1 MPSAPESALPAA
13 ASIPPGPRAPAG
25 IRPRV
30 HFGLSARLLWL
41 TIVFVMVAEVLIWAP
56 SISNYRKSWLE
67 ERITRAY
74 LATIAYAA
82 LPDDAPLRALGQE
95 LLANTGLHGIGLT
108 RDGRRSLMVVDD
120 MPPAVD
126 VVVDLREGM
135 FVRWIGEA
143 FDALWGE
150 GSRVLRVLGHPE
162 GAPDAL
168 IEIVLDEGPLRAGMI
183 AFSARILTLSIAISL
198 FAAGLVYL
206 SLQWLMVRPMRRIT
220 EDVVAFRVDPEG
232 AIPPPADMDRGDE
245 IGIAS
250 REFAAMQ
257 ADLRAALRQKTRLA
271 TLGAAVA
278 KVNHDLR
285 NTLATAMLASDRLAD
300 SDDPEVRKV
309 APRLYDAMQRAVSL
323 CSRTLNFVSDVRP
336 ALQLEAVPIR
346 ALVEE
351 VASELTGKFDSAR
364 IAAEA
369 ETGFAVAADREQ
381 LRRALANLILN
392 ALQAGARTVRIAAG
406 AAQGWARIRIA
417 DDGGGFSPGAKE
429 RLFQPFVGSGR
440 REGTGLGL
448 PIARDIAR
456 AHGGDLALIETGPQG
471 TVFDLTL
478 PAPEA

>member
-1 MPSAPESALPAA
+1 MS
-13 ASIPPGPRAPAG
+13 GPRVQ
-25 IRPRV
+25 I
-30 HFGLSARLLWL
+30 GLSARLLWL
-41 TIVFVMVAEVLIWAP
+41 TVVFVMVAEVLIWAP
-56 SISNYRKSWLE
+56 SISRYRKTWLE
-67 ERITRAY
+67 ERVTRAY

-82 LPDDAPLRALGQE
+82 LPDDAPLRALGLE

-126 VVVDLREGM
+126 VVVDLRAGM
-135 FVRWIGEA
+135 FLTWIGEA
-143 FDALWGE
+143 FDALWGD
-150 GSRVLRVLGHPE
+150 GKRVLRVLGRPE
-162 GAPDAL
+162 GATDAL

-183 AFSARILTLSIAISL
+183 EFSTRILTLSIAISL
-198 FAAGLVYL
+198 IAAGLLYL

-220 EDVVAFRVDPEG
+220 SSMVAFHADPEG
-232 AIPPPADMDRGDE
+232 AIPPPSEMERGDE

-250 REFAAMQ
+250 RELAAMQ
-257 ADLRAALRQKTRLA
+257 TDLRAALRQKTRLA

-309 APRLYDAMQRAVSL
+309 APRLFEAMQRAVSL
-323 CSRTLNFVSDVRP
+323 CSRTLNFVSDARP
-336 ALQLEAVPIR
+336 ALKLEAVPVR
-346 ALVEE
+346 ALVED
-351 VASELTGKFDSAR
+351 VAAELEGAGKTR
-364 IAAEA
+364 IAAET
-369 ETGFAVAADREQ
+369 EPGFAVEADREQ

-392 ALQAGARTVRIAAG
+392 AIQAGARNVRVQAG
-406 AAQGWARIRIA
+406 AAQGGARIRIA
-417 DDGGGFSPGAKE
+417 DDGQGFNPGAKE

-456 AHGGDLALIETGPQG
+456 VHGGDLALVETGPSG
-471 TVFDLTL
+471 TVFELTL
-478 PAPEA
+478 PAPEG

>member
-1 MPSAPESALPAA
+1 MSAPESSLSPAPSA
-13 ASIPPGPRAPAG
+13 APPGAP
-25 IRPRV
+25 RPRV
-30 HFGLSARLLWL
+30 RFGLSARLLWL
-41 TIVFVMVAEVLIWAP
+41 TVFFVMVAEVLIWAP
-56 SISNYRKSWLE
+56 SISNYRKTWLE

-82 LPDDAPLRALGQE
+82 LPDDAPLRALGLQ
-95 LLANTGLHGIGLT
+95 LLAHTGLHGIGLT
-108 RDGRRSLMVVDD
+108 RGGQRSLMVVDD
-120 MPPAVD
+120 MPPKIDAA
-126 VVVDLREGM
+126 VDLREGM
-135 FVRWIGEA
+135 FVKWLGEA
-143 FDALWGE
+143 FEALWGD
-150 GSRVLRVLGHPE
+150 GKRVLRVLGHPE
-162 GAPDAL
+162 GTSDVL

-206 SLQWLMVRPMRRIT
+206 SLQWLMVLPMRRIT
-220 EDVVAFRVDPEG
+220 GSMVAFRADPEG
-232 AIPPPADMDRGDE
+232 AIPPTEAMERGDE

-250 REFAAMQ
+250 RALAAMQ

-336 ALQLEAVPIR
+336 ALKLEAVPVR
-346 ALVEE
+346 ALVED
-351 VASELTGKFDSAR
+351 VAAEFAGAAGGAR
-364 IAAEA
+364 IDAEA
-369 ETGFAVAADREQ
+369 EAGFAVVADREQ

-392 ALQAGARTVRIAAG
+392 ALQAGARHVRVAAG
-406 AAQGWARIRIA
+406 AAQGWARIRIT
-417 DDGGGFSPGAKE
+417 DDGQGFNPGAKE

-456 AHGGDLALIETGPQG
+456 AHGGDLALVSTGPGG
-471 TVFDLTL
+471 TVFELTL
-478 PAPEA
+478 PAPEG

>member
-1 MPSAPESALPAA
+1 MNA
-13 ASIPPGPRAPAG
+13 
-25 IRPRV
+25 PRV
-30 HFGLSARLLWL
+30 RFGLSVRLLGL

-67 ERITRAY
+67 ERVTRAY

-82 LPDDAPLRALGQE
+82 LPDNAPLRGLGQQ

-108 RDGRRSLMVVDD
+108 RDGQRSLMVMDD
-120 MPPAVD
+120 MPPGVD
-126 VVVDLREGM
+126 LTVDLRERM

-143 FDALWGE
+143 LAALSGD
-150 GSRVLRVLGHPE
+150 GKRVLRVVGHPE

-168 IEIVLDEGPLRAGMI
+168 IEIVLDEKPLRDGMI

-220 EDVVAFRVDPEG
+220 EDMVAFRGDPEG
-232 AIPPPADMDRGDE
+232 SAPRPAEPARGGESRRAHSLARISERGDE

-250 REFAAMQ
+250 RELAAMQ

-285 NTLATAMLASDRLAD
+285 NTLATAMLVSDRLAD
-300 SDDPEVRKV
+300 SDDPEVKKI

-323 CSRTLNFVSDVRP
+323 CSRTLNFVSDSRP
-336 ALQLEAVPIR
+336 ALRIEAVPVG
-346 ALVEE
+346 ALVDD
-351 VASELTGKFDSAR
+351 VASELTRKFDRAR
-364 IAAEA
+364 VVAEA
-369 ETGFAVAADREQ
+369 DAGFALAADREQ
-381 LRRALANLILN
+381 LRRALANMVLN
-392 ALQAGARTVRIAAG
+392 ALQAGAGTVRVAA
-406 AAQGWARIRIA
+406 AAARGTARLRIE
-417 DDGGGFSPGAKE
+417 DDGRGFDPGAKE

-456 AHGGDLALIETGPQG
+456 AHGGDLALVETGPQG
-471 TVFDLTL
+471 TVFELTL
-478 PAPEA
+478 PQPEA

>member
-1 MPSAPESALPAA
+1 M
-13 ASIPPGPRAPAG
+13 INRAG

-30 HFGLSARLLWL
+30 RFGLSARLLWL
-41 TIVFVMVAEVLIWAP
+41 TVFFVMVAEVLIWMP
-56 SISNYRKSWLE
+56 SISRYRKVWLE

-74 LATIAYAA
+74 LTTITYAA
-82 LPDDAPLRALGQE
+82 LPDDAPLRALGLE

-126 VVVDLREGM
+126 LVVDLRQGM
-135 FVRWIGEA
+135 FVKWIGEA
-143 FDALWGE
+143 FDALWGD
-150 GSRVLRVLGHPE
+150 GKRVLRVLGHPE
-162 GAPDAL
+162 GMTDAL

-198 FAAGLVYL
+198 IAAGLVYL

-220 EDVVAFRVDPEG
+220 GSMVAFRADPEG
-232 AIPPPADMDRGDE
+232 AIPPTEAMERGDE

-250 REFAAMQ
+250 RALAAMQ

-336 ALQLEAVPIR
+336 LLRPAAVPVR
-346 ALVEE
+346 ALVED
-351 VASELTGKFDSAR
+351 VAAELAGTAGGAR
-364 IAAEA
+364 IKAEA
-369 ETGFAVAADREQ
+369 EAGFAVVADREQ

-392 ALQAGARTVRIAAG
+392 ALQAGARAVHVVASAHTVRDAAG
-406 AAQGWARIRIA
+406 AAGGWARIRIA
-417 DDGGGFSPGAKE
+417 DDGQGFNPGAKE

-456 AHGGDLALIETGPQG
+456 AHGGDLVLVSTGPEG
-471 TVFDLTL
+471 TVFEFAL

>member
-1 MPSAPESALPAA
+1 MS
-13 ASIPPGPRAPAG
+13 G
-25 IRPRV
+25 PRV
-30 HFGLSARLLWL
+30 HIGLSARLLWL

-56 SISNYRKSWLE
+56 SISHYRKTWLE
-67 ERITRAY
+67 ERVTRAY

-82 LPDDAPLRALGQE
+82 LPDDAPLRALGQQ
-95 LLANTGLHGIGLT
+95 LLEHTGLHGIGLT
-108 RDGRRSLMVVDD
+108 RGGQRSLMVVDD
-120 MPPAVD
+120 MPPKVD
-126 VVVDLREGM
+126 VTVDLREGM
-135 FVRWIGEA
+135 FVKWIGEA
-143 FDALWGE
+143 FEILMGDGE
-150 GSRVLRVLGHPE
+150 RVMRVLGHPE
-162 GAPDAL
+162 GNSDVL
-168 IEIVLDEGPLRAGMI
+168 IEIVLNEGPLRTGML

-198 FAAGLVYL
+198 FAAVLVYF

-220 EDVVAFRVDPEG
+220 ASMIAFRANPEG
-232 AIPPPADMDRGDE
+232 AIPPAGAMERGDE

-250 REFAAMQ
+250 RELAAMQ
-257 ADLRAALRQKTRLA
+257 EDLHAALRQKTRLA

-336 ALQLEAVPIR
+336 TLKPEPTPLR
-346 ALVEE
+346 ALVED
-351 VASELTGKFDSAR
+351 V
-364 IAAEA
+364 AAELA
-369 ETGFAVAADREQ
+369 ETAGETRIIAEADAGFAVVADPGQ

-392 ALQAGARTVRIAAG
+392 AIQAGARAVRVVAA
-406 AAQGWARIRIA
+406 AANGWARIRIE
-417 DDGGGFSPGAKE
+417 DDGRGFSQGAKE

-456 AHGGDLALIETGPQG
+456 AHGGDLALVETGSEG
-471 TVFDLTL
+471 TVFELTL
-478 PAPEA
+478 PAPET

>member
-1 MPSAPESALPAA
+1 MS
-13 ASIPPGPRAPAG
+13 GPRVR
-25 IRPRV
+25 I
-30 HFGLSARLLWL
+30 GLSARLLWL
-41 TIVFVMVAEVLIWAP
+41 TVVFVMVAEVLIWAP
-56 SISNYRKSWLE
+56 SISRYRKTWLE
-67 ERITRAY
+67 ERVTRAY

-82 LPDDAPLRALGQE
+82 LPDDAPLRALGLE

-126 VVVDLREGM
+126 VVVDLRAGM
-135 FVRWIGEA
+135 FLTWIGEA
-143 FDALWGE
+143 FDALWGD
-150 GSRVLRVLGHPE
+150 GKRVLRVLGRPE
-162 GAPDAL
+162 GATDAL
-168 IEIVLDEGPLRAGMI
+168 IEIVLDEAPLRAGMI
-183 AFSARILTLSIAISL
+183 EFSTRILTLSIAISL
-198 FAAGLVYL
+198 IAAGLLYL

-220 EDVVAFRVDPEG
+220 SSMVAFHADPEG
-232 AIPPPADMDRGDE
+232 AIPPPSEMERGDE

-250 REFAAMQ
+250 RELAAMQ
-257 ADLRAALRQKTRLA
+257 TDLRAALRQKTRLA

-309 APRLYDAMQRAVSL
+309 APRLFEAMQRAVSL
-323 CSRTLNFVSDVRP
+323 CSRTLNFVSDARP
-336 ALQLEAVPIR
+336 ALKLEAVPVR
-346 ALVEE
+346 ALVED
-351 VASELTGKFDSAR
+351 VAAELEGAGKTR
-364 IAAEA
+364 IAAET
-369 ETGFAVAADREQ
+369 EPGFAVEADREQ

-392 ALQAGARTVRIAAG
+392 AIQAGARNVRVQAG

-417 DDGGGFSPGAKE
+417 DDGQGFNPGAKE

-456 AHGGDLALIETGPQG
+456 VHGGDLALVETGPAG
-471 TVFDLTL
+471 TVFELTL
-478 PAPEA
+478 PAPEG

>member
-1 MPSAPESALPAA
+1 M
-13 ASIPPGPRAPAG
+13 
-25 IRPRV
+25 
-30 HFGLSARLLWL
+30 SARLLWL
-41 TIVFVMVAEVLIWAP
+41 TVFFVMVAEVLIWAP
-56 SISNYRKSWLE
+56 SISNYRKTWLE

-82 LPDDAPLRALGQE
+82 LPDDAPLRALGLQ
-95 LLANTGLHGIGLT
+95 LLAHTGLHGIGLT
-108 RDGRRSLMVVDD
+108 RGGQRSLMVVDD
-120 MPPAVD
+120 MPPKIDAA
-126 VVVDLREGM
+126 VDLREGM
-135 FVRWIGEA
+135 FVKWLGEA
-143 FDALWGE
+143 FEALWGD
-150 GSRVLRVLGHPE
+150 GKRVLRVLGHPE
-162 GAPDAL
+162 GTSDVL

-206 SLQWLMVRPMRRIT
+206 SLQWLMVLPMRRIT
-220 EDVVAFRVDPEG
+220 GSMVAFRADPEG
-232 AIPPPADMDRGDE
+232 AIPPTEAMERGDE

-250 REFAAMQ
+250 RALAAMQ

-336 ALQLEAVPIR
+336 ALKLEAVPVR
-346 ALVEE
+346 ALVED
-351 VASELTGKFDSAR
+351 VAAELEGTGGAGRQDNRPGEKSAAGSFGLGASAPGGGAR
-364 IAAEA
+364 IVVEA
-369 ETGFAVAADREQ
+369 ESDFAVVADREQ

-392 ALQAGARTVRIAAG
+392 ALQAGARHVRVAAG
-406 AAQGWARIRIA
+406 AAQGWARIRIT
-417 DDGGGFSPGAKE
+417 DDGQGFNPGAKE

-456 AHGGDLALIETGPQG
+456 AHGGDLALVSTGPGG
-471 TVFDLTL
+471 TVFELTL
-478 PAPEA
+478 PAPEG

>member
-1 MPSAPESALPAA
+1 MS
-13 ASIPPGPRAPAG
+13 GPRVQ
-25 IRPRV
+25 I
-30 HFGLSARLLWL
+30 GLSARLLWL
-41 TIVFVMVAEVLIWAP
+41 TVVFVMVAEVLIWAP
-56 SISNYRKSWLE
+56 SISRYRKTWLE
-67 ERITRAY
+67 ERVTRAY

-82 LPDDAPLRALGQE
+82 LPDDAPLRALGLE

-126 VVVDLREGM
+126 VVVDLRTGM
-135 FVRWIGEA
+135 FPTWIGEA
-143 FDALWGE
+143 FDALWGD
-150 GSRVLRVLGHPE
+150 GKRVLRVLGHPE
-162 GAPDAL
+162 GASDAL
-168 IEIVLDEGPLRAGMI
+168 IEIVLDEAPLRAGMI
-183 AFSARILTLSIAISL
+183 EFSARILTLSIAISL
-198 FAAGLVYL
+198 IAAGLLYL

-220 EDVVAFRVDPEG
+220 SSMVAFHADPEG
-232 AIPPPADMDRGDE
+232 AIPPPSEMERGDE

-250 REFAAMQ
+250 RELAAMQ
-257 ADLRAALRQKTRLA
+257 TDLRAALRQKTRLA

-323 CSRTLNFVSDVRP
+323 CSRTLNFVSDARP
-336 ALQLEAVPIR
+336 ALKLEAVLVG
-346 ALVEE
+346 ALVED
-351 VASELTGKFDSAR
+351 VAVEFAGAAGGAR
-364 IAAEA
+364 IAAET
-369 ETGFAVAADREQ
+369 EPGFAVEADREQ

-392 ALQAGARTVRIAAG
+392 AIQAGARNVRVAAG
-406 AAQGWARIRIA
+406 AAQGGARIRIA
-417 DDGGGFSPGAKE
+417 DDGQGFNPGAKE

-456 AHGGDLALIETGPQG
+456 VHGGDLALVETGPEG
-471 TVFDLTL
+471 TVFELTL
-478 PAPEA
+478 PQPEG

>member
-1 MPSAPESALPAA
+1 MS
-13 ASIPPGPRAPAG
+13 GPRVQ
-25 IRPRV
+25 I
-30 HFGLSARLLWL
+30 GLSARLLWL
-41 TIVFVMVAEVLIWAP
+41 TVVFVMVAEVLIWAP
-56 SISNYRKSWLE
+56 SISRYRKTWLE
-67 ERITRAY
+67 ERVTRAY

-82 LPDDAPLRALGQE
+82 LPDDAPLRALGLE

-126 VVVDLREGM
+126 VVVDLRAGM
-135 FVRWIGEA
+135 FLTWIGEA
-143 FDALWGE
+143 FDALWGD
-150 GSRVLRVLGHPE
+150 GKRVLRVLGRPE
-162 GAPDAL
+162 GATDAL
-168 IEIVLDEGPLRAGMI
+168 IEIVLDEAPLRAGMI
-183 AFSARILTLSIAISL
+183 EFSARILTLSIAISL
-198 FAAGLVYL
+198 IAAGLLYL

-220 EDVVAFRVDPEG
+220 SSMVAFHADPEG
-232 AIPPPADMDRGDE
+232 AIPPPSEMERGDE

-250 REFAAMQ
+250 RELAAMQ
-257 ADLRAALRQKTRLA
+257 TDLRAALRQKTRLA

-309 APRLYDAMQRAVSL
+309 APRLFEAMQRAVSL

-336 ALQLEAVPIR
+336 ALKLEAVPVR
-346 ALVEE
+346 ALVED
-351 VASELTGKFDSAR
+351 VAAEFVELAASTR
-364 IAAEA
+364 IEA
-369 ETGFAVAADREQ
+369 ETEPGFAVAADREQ
-381 LRRALANLILN
+381 LRRALANLVLN
-392 ALQAGARTVRIAAG
+392 AIQAGARAVRVVAAP
-406 AAQGWARIRIA
+406 APGWARIRIA
-417 DDGGGFSPGAKE
+417 DDGQGFNPGAKE

-456 AHGGDLALIETGPQG
+456 AHGGDLVLISTGPEG
-471 TVFDLTL
+471 TVFELTL